1 MGKVLR
7 QEICFSDKNNNKRS
21 RFSCLKLGLYVVSS
35 KSITVFF
42 RWILSHCFATFL
54 FSVNK
59 LYRHGGVY
67 AIRNRNSNIFPRIS
81 SIKGIGVLINFETK
95 SIVYYYILRL
105 FEGRLLQNMQ
115 KVQESI

>member
-1 MGKVLR
+1 ML
-7 QEICFSDKNNNKRS
+7 STL
-21 RFSCLKLGLYVVSS
+21 LKIQILAEDVCCIFVCHHWANLLPSQKLTNCQSVCVGGGE
-35 KSITVFF
+35 FF
-42 RWILSHCFATFL
+42 
-54 FSVNK
+54 
-59 LYRHGGVY
+59 Y